1 MFSRRRL
8 NDNYRLNGDRLII
21 ESWNIKLARKE
32 ENFFIVRPNFRINF
46 CIGILLL
53 LFDLNYILWNK
64 WSRRFLIQLL
74 FIIYW

>member
-46 CIGILLL
+46 CIGSLLL

>member
-53 LFDLNYILWNK
+53 LFDLNYISCETNEVVD
-64 WSRRFLIQLL
+64 F
-74 FIIYW
+74 